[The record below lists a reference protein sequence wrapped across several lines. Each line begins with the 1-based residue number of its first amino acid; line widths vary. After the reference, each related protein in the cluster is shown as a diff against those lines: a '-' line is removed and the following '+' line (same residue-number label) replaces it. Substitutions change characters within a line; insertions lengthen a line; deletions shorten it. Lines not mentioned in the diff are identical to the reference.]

1 MGSSSVESN
10 DRAVQGHCPPAFHW
24 TPTRARHAG
33 HFLPRNTDRLGRWA
47 RARPGLS
54 VGPASRACVGR
65 GVPSAWAQEAR
76 HWLLRRCMGDRS
88 EDGDR
93 GCGKPVEMGQD
104 VFDDCRVFD
113 ARESLDR
120 ATTVLAGPDVDLEY
134 PRQTLRLTLIE
145 TWRAGAGSLAVC
157 ALRRPRLAGVTCSR
171 HRWFGAETP

>member
-1 MGSSSVESN
+1 MVRVN
-10 DRAVQGHCPPAFHW
+10 R
-24 TPTRARHAG
+24 TRADFAKN
-33 HFLPRNTDRLGRWA
+33 FEVLIE
-47 RARPGLS
+47 S
-54 VGPASRACVGR
+54 YIASSR
-65 GVPSAWAQEAR
+65 S
-76 HWLLRRCMGDRS
+76 MGDRS

-104 VFDDCRVFD
+104 VFDDRRVFD

-120 ATTVLAGPDVDLEY
+120 ATTVLAGPDVGLEY

-171 HRWFGAETP
+171 HQWFGAETP